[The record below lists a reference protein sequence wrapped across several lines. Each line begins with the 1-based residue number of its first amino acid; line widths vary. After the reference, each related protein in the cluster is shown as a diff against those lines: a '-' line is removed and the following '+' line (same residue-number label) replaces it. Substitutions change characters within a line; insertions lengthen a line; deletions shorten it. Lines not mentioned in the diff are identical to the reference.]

1 MMMTAMT
8 SMTVERMRVMVRR
21 LDMTVSLLTSLSS
34 MSYSL
39 VLVFLLLAVILSFL
53 ITVLVCGAAGSH

>member
-39 VLVFLLLAVILSFL
+39 VLVFLLLAVMLSFL
-53 ITVLVCGAAGSH
+53 ITVQC

>member
-1 MMMTAMT
+1 MMTAMT

-21 LDMTVSLLTSLSS
+21 LVMAVSLSTSLSS

-39 VLVFLLLAVILSFL
+39 VVFLLLAGVRSDSF
-53 ITVLVCGAAGSH
+53 